1 MSKNNKNERI
11 SSEMKLRKGNKSW
24 NFLNVT
30 FENVDSQM
38 VKRHILYLIAI
49 SLIIK
54 FLVLLVTPGIF
65 HSFIDYF
72 DLEFYLEHGI
82 SLVQGQLP
90 YVNYSFDYPILLFVP
105 ITIAL
110 VPALAF
116 QNAMGFVYTFQFLM
130 VVCDIVTLL
139 CIYFIALK
147 IHNSKTAFLAGLIYA
162 TAFSTSYF
170 VLTKVRCVPDLHV
183 DACGILYNL

>member
-110 VPALAF
+110 VPAPCIPERNGVCIHVPISYGGLRYRHLA
-116 QNAMGFVYTFQFLM
+116 MH
-130 VVCDIVTLL
+130 LL
-139 CIYFIALK
+139 YCPE
-147 IHNSKTAFLAGLIYA
+147 N
-162 TAFSTSYF
+162 
-170 VLTKVRCVPDLHV
+170 P
-183 DACGILYNL
+183 